1 VPTSDTSGEP
11 FTDGASVSGDT
22 PIFGSTRMKGLRSSR
37 VRSLAGM
44 LGLDPPTE
52 AVDDED
58 AAALD
63 PGLAPSDTTGT
74 TTRPDKAASNGHV
87 DTGTDRAVPHLS
99 PDIAEPTEEEL
110 AAAGVF
116 PATRPPRP
124 PQPPRA
130 RRQRQVKAVVPTRP
144 RRPRVRRVQRV
155 VRSVD
160 TWTVFKVSVLFYLSL
175 YVIFLVAGV
184 LLWRV
189 AYETNT
195 IANLEHFFEN
205 FGWSE
210 FKFKGGEIFHSAWII
225 GLFLVVAGVGLN
237 VTLATLFNL
246 ITDLVG
252 GVRVS
257 VLEEEVLVRRPRR
270 LEIDRPVPAAV
281 SVPEPEV
288 EAEVEADPPTEP
300 LYVTGNGDA
309 SGPIG
314 PVRSGTPANG
324 IPRRVSANGDHS
336 NGTPRPA
343 PQPATWTSPASKID

>member
-1 VPTSDTSGEP
+1 
-11 FTDGASVSGDT
+11 
-22 PIFGSTRMKGLRSSR
+22 
-37 VRSLAGM
+37 M
-44 LGLDPPTE
+44 LGLDPPAE
-52 AVDDED
+52 GVDEDD

-63 PGLAPSDTTGT
+63 PGLGPSDSSKPTN
-74 TTRPDKAASNGHV
+74 RPESAGSNGHV
-87 DTGTDRAVPHLS
+87 EALDRGDSPPPAPHLS
-99 PDIAEPTEEEL
+99 PDIAEPTAEEL

-116 PATRPPRP
+116 PAVRPPRP

-130 RRQRQVKAVVPTRP
+130 RRQRQVKAVAPRV

-205 FGWSE
+205 FGWSS
-210 FKFKGGEIFHSAWII
+210 FKFQGGQIFHSAWII

-270 LEIDRPVPAAV
+270 LEVDRPLPPVQV
-281 SVPEPEV
+281 EPPDGETVV
-288 EAEVEADPPTEP
+288 EAETPTESLP
-300 LYVTGNGDA
+300 AYSDVRDP
-309 SGPIG
+309 SGPL
-314 PVRSGTPANG
+314 RTGTPANG
-324 IPRRVSANGDHS
+324 IPRRVSVNGDHT
-336 NGTPRPA
+336 NGTPRPV
-343 PQPATWTSPASKID
+343 PEPAIWSTPTSTKID